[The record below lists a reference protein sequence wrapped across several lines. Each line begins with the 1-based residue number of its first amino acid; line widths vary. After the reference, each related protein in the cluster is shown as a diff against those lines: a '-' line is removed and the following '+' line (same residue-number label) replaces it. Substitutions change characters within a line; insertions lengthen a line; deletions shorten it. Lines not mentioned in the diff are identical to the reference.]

1 VARAQWLFLVLL
13 VTSCGGRS
21 LTTDGAGGSGEAS
34 SGRSEHASGGA
45 KEGGPTSWGGSS
57 LNGRGG
63 TAAGMA
69 THPPDSV
76 SGNGGQVTGGTG
88 ATAATGGVLGEAG
101 APMVEPERVHV
112 EVPHGSYR
120 VVRFSAN
127 EGDGN
132 FWEETETVDAVD
144 LTVESGVGAL
154 ALLDGS
160 GELVGAGVTSC
171 VAPRAGLPER
181 LRVPAAFPTIQ
192 AALDAASSFDI
203 VEVAAGTYREHL
215 VARGPVTLLGAG
227 AGTTFLD
234 GDGEAAS
241 ILDVSRAYAAVVAG
255 FTFRNAGQK
264 SGCADPDDPGACSG
278 NWYSAAVYVSGDGV
292 DPACPPSLLFF
303 HNAVAA
309 SHMGLFVNFHARAIA
324 TNNVFYGNRYSF
336 VANHHQDTALL
347 ANNVFYDNDGVAIF
361 GQASYLSIINNIV
374 VGGGSAFEKMYVQ
387 SGFVGCNVVFGSDPG
402 SIQSPVV
409 LDPAFVNAPGGDFR
423 LSPNSPVRG
432 RGCLGGPLHDASD
445 DPGAYGGPL
454 GNW

>member
-1 VARAQWLFLVLL
+1 MEVRVARAPWLFLVAV

-21 LTTDGAGGSGEAS
+21 LTSDDGTGGSGEAS
-34 SGRSEHASGGA
+34 VGHSEQASGGA
-45 KEGGPTSWGGSS
+45 KVGGPTGGGGSS
-57 LNGRGG
+57 SNGRGG

-69 THPPDSV
+69 TQPPDSV
-76 SGNGGQVTGGTG
+76 SGSGGQVMEG
-88 ATAATGGVLGEAG
+88 A
-101 APMVEPERVHV
+101 HV

-120 VVRFSAN
+120 IVELSAD

-132 FWEETETVDAVD
+132 FWEETQTIDAVD
-144 LTVESGVGAL
+144 ITVESGVGAL
-154 ALLDGS
+154 AVFNKS

-171 VAPRAGLPER
+171 VAPRVGVPER
-181 LRVPAAFPTIQ
+181 LRVPAEFPTIQ

-227 AGTTFLD
+227 AGATFLD

-292 DPACPPSLLFF
+292 DLTCPPSLLFF

-309 SHMGLFVNFHARAIA
+309 SHMGLFVNFHARVIA
-324 TNNVFYGNRYSF
+324 TNNLFYGNRYAF
-336 VANHHQDTALL
+336 VANHHQDAALL
-347 ANNVFYDNDGVAIF
+347 ANNVFYDSDGLAIF
-361 GQASYLSIINNIV
+361 GQASYLSLINNIV
-374 VGGGSAFEKMYVQ
+374 LGGPSAFEKMYVQ

-402 SIQSPVV
+402 SIQSPIV

-423 LSPNSPVRG
+423 LSPDSPVRG
-432 RGCLGGPLHDASD
+432 RGCLGGPLHDPSD